1 MLVPIISTY
10 LSSDNVVICIT
21 RGDSYK
27 FPYRLKT
34 DKAES
39 LMNAIIIAGR
49 IETDRWIKL

>member
-21 RGDSYK
+21 RGESYK